1 LAVLKT
7 FFDSE
12 DGAIPISRESSRETD
27 EATRLSKLSVYE
39 GGNAAAIGI
48 VVGVVG
54 EEYFR
59 AVKDMAAM
67 SN

>member
-1 LAVLKT
+1 LKT

-27 EATRLSKLSVYE
+27 EATRLCKTKLSVYE